1 MEELLRQFVDDKIHL
16 YISESELTEEFPYM
30 LYWHIMNV
38 QTGFEISKDLLKVK
52 SYQFSP
58 KFTNYKDGEVM
69 VFETKEQT
77 LEYLEKELKKIN
89 ETL

>member
-1 MEELLRQFVDDKIHL
+1 MEELQQLTNDKIHL
-16 YISESELTEEFPYM
+16 YVSNSELTEEFPYM

-77 LEYLEKELKKIN
+77 LEYLEKELEKIN